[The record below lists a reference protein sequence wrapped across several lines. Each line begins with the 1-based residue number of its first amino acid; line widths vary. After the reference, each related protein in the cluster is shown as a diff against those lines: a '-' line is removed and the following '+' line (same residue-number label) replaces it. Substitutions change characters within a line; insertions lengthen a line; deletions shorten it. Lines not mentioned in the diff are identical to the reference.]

1 MGPSGYF
8 PRAVKKQIPGI
19 QPTLFLTTR
28 WTLVGKALASGD
40 TEARRALD
48 DLFGIYWKPLYRFVR
63 RTGKS
68 PEDAE
73 DLVQG
78 FFGSLVEGGGLQ
90 LADRERGRFRSFL
103 LAAVKNYMA
112 SEWRREHRLKRGGF
126 STHLSLDW
134 QDAETGLKLEAEDT
148 RSPDRLFD
156 REWAIALLEK
166 VLDDLEREE
175 SEFARW
181 KPFLGMSRERLSGAE
196 MAREFGMSEGALRV
210 AVHRIRKRY
219 RERVR
224 EEIAGTLTDP
234 AMVDEEMR
242 ALFSALT
249 EDFS

>member
-1 MGPSGYF
+1 MP
-8 PRAVKKQIPGI
+8 PVK
-19 QPTLFLTTR
+19 PTLFLTTR
-28 WTLVGKALASGD
+28 WTLVGKAVASGD

-48 DLFGIYWKPLYRFVR
+48 DLFRIYWKPLYRYVR
-63 RTGKS
+63 RMGKS

-78 FFGSLVEGGGLQ
+78 FFGLLMAGDGLR
-90 LADRERGRFRSFL
+90 LADRERGRFRAFL
-103 LAAVKNYMA
+103 LAAIKNYMA
-112 SEWRREHRLKRGGF
+112 SEWRREHRQKRGGF
-126 STHLSLDW
+126 AIHLSLDW
-134 QDAETGLKLEAEDT
+134 QDAETGLTLEAEDK

-175 SEFARW
+175 PEFTRW
-181 KPFLGMSRERLSGAE
+181 KPFLSMSRERLSGAE
-196 MAREFGMSEGALRV
+196 IARQFGMGEGAVRV
-210 AVHRIRKRY
+210 AAHRIRKRY

-224 EEIAGTLTDP
+224 EEIAGTLTEP
-234 AMVDEEMR
+234 SMVEEEMR